1 MDKKYKE
8 NYKGKTISLVFN
20 DSKQTDLYE
29 SWASQFRPELFNAVK
44 AGIDGEDPTTVLRH
58 SLECYGLSRHKEDEL
73 IGVLSYFM
81 VEDQNK
87 NFNLSHLKEAL
98 ALPHFELPNFLKE
111 DKKRIVG
118 LAFGCMLL
126 VAIPLWAVYYLMNKS
141 ESPKEIAQAEV
152 ASKVEPMTVP
162 AAPSRFQDLV
172 VGDGETS
179 SVVNTSPTVKTEV
192 EPTIDNQ
199 PAVAVEENETAPA
212 TVSTSAIEEIKSLIL
227 ADDQKN
233 LSELFAG
240 SRIRIETCGYLTDYV
255 SEDAYRL
262 IQSGKINLVYDTHTP
277 NKLKKIVIDKI

>member
-73 IGVLSYFM
+73 IWVLSRFM
-81 VEDQNK
+81 VEDQKK
-87 NFNLSHLKEAL
+87 NFDLSHLMEAL
-98 ALPHFELPNFLKE
+98 TIPHFELPNFLKE
-111 DKKRIVG
+111 DKRRRVG

-126 VAIPLWAVYYLMNKS
+126 VAIPLWAVYYFMNKS
-141 ESPKEIAQAEV
+141 ESPNEIVQVVEG
-152 ASKVEPMTVP
+152 ASKVEPTTVP
-162 AAPSRFQDLV
+162 AAPSRFQDLI

-179 SVVNTSPTVKTEV
+179 PVVNTSPTVKTEV

-199 PAVAVEENETAPA
+199 PAVAVEENETACT
-212 TVSTSAIEEIKSLIL
+212 TVSTSAIEKIKSLIL

-262 IQSGKINLVYDTHTP
+262 IQSGKIDLVYDTHT